1 MSPSRVRMVTS
12 RPAHIDRKKKRTRK
26 KVLDKLVE
34 NEYNESIKSEE
45 WFLAHSSIRR
55 KHDDN

>member
-34 NEYNESIKSEE
+34 NEYNESIKNRLWE
-45 WFLAHSSIRR
+45 LVHQ
-55 KHDDN
+55 